1 VQCARRFSNGLPTA
15 RVAIVKFAPRAWLGS
30 VSSAT
35 IAAAVSA
42 RPSHLSFLS
51 PRLSLP
57 FQIPFLLFGFD
68 C

>member
-1 VQCARRFSNGLPTA
+1 MA